1 MTTIRLVCVLAGL
14 LTCVCVTAAPSIC
27 VLPVDD
33 PEASTP
39 WGPGLAAAMTDALSS
54 TTAYCVLPD
63 QQVLDALGGSH
74 GSPPAAAGA
83 AATFGADAV
92 IGGRLSRADGLRLE
106 FETFGDV
113 GAIEP
118 IEAEGCADLVRQA
131 AVVVCA
137 AFGMPEPAAGRF
149 TEDDV
154 AAEAF
159 MAARY
164 YHANGELD
172 SALDA
177 YEDAMVDAGF
187 ALAPYQLATLL
198 REAGR
203 WDQARG
209 YYQQVTGLGSPWPRA
224 EMNLGSVYYLLG
236 DAERARQLWEG
247 VVGQQIDPL
256 AVAYATNNLGTAL
269 LAAGDTFS
277 ARARY
282 NLALSI
288 FPDYAM
294 AIANLGLAARME
306 KDHETA
312 ARLFRSVAEQPG
324 DLTAASFAEK
334 CWADMLRIEGRFEE
348 AIAHYQRALEIR
360 PDYAMSYV
368 NMGVTYKNMGLED
381 EAEHSY
387 REAIAINTDAN
398 ASAYAHNNL
407 GNLYMARQ
415 MYRVAVGEYQRALEY
430 KPDYQAA
437 RENLARAQAMIDQQ

>member
-1 MTTIRLVCVLAGL
+1 MKTIRLVCALAGL
-14 LTCVCVTAAPSIC
+14 LTCVCATAAPSIA

-39 WGPGLAAAMTDALSS
+39 WGPGLAAVMTDALSS

-63 QQVLDALGGSH
+63 QQVLDALGGSD

-83 AATFGADAV
+83 AAMFGADAV

-106 FETFGDV
+106 FDTFGEV

-118 IEAEGCADLVRQA
+118 IEASGCAELLGKA
-131 AVVVCA
+131 AGAVCA
-137 AFGMPEPAAGRF
+137 AFGMPEPVAGRL
-149 TEDDV
+149 TEDNA

-164 YHANGELD
+164 YHANGELN
-172 SALDA
+172 SAIDA

-187 ALAPYQLATLL
+187 ALVPYQLATLL
-198 REAGR
+198 REAGQ
-203 WDQARG
+203 WDRARDS
-209 YYQQVTGLGSPWPRA
+209 YQQVTGLGSPWPRA

-236 DAERARQLWEG
+236 DSARARQLWEG
-247 VVGQQIDPL
+247 VIGQQTDPL
-256 AVAYATNNLGTAL
+256 AIAYATNNLGTAL
-269 LAAGDTFS
+269 LASGDTFS
-277 ARARY
+277 AKAQY

-288 FPDYAM
+288 YPDYAM
-294 AIANLGLAARME
+294 AGANLGLASRME
-306 KDHETA
+306 NDHETA
-312 ARLFRSVAEQPG
+312 ARQFSSVAEQPG

-334 CWADMLRIEGRFEE
+334 CWADMLRIEQRYEE
-348 AIAHYQRALEIR
+348 AVAHYQRALEIR

-368 NMGVTYKNMGLED
+368 NMGVTYKSMGLED

-387 REAIAINTDAN
+387 REAIAINNDAN

>member
-1 MTTIRLVCVLAGL
+1 MKTIRLVCALAGL
-14 LTCVCVTAAPSIC
+14 LACACATAAPSVC

-39 WGPGLAAAMTDALSS
+39 WGPGLAAVMTDALSS
-54 TTAYCVLPD
+54 STAYVVLPD

-83 AATFGADAV
+83 AATFGTDAV
-92 IGGRLSRADGLRLE
+92 IGGRLRRAEGLRLE

-113 GAIEP
+113 RDIEP
-118 IEAEGCADLVRQA
+118 IEAAGCAELLRKA
-131 AVVVCA
+131 AAAVCA
-137 AFGMPEPAAGRF
+137 AFGMPEPVAGRL
-149 TEDDV
+149 TEDNA

-164 YHANGELD
+164 YHANGELN

-177 YEDAMVDAGF
+177 YEDAMVDAGL

-209 YYQQVTGLGSPWPRA
+209 YYQQVTGLGSVWPRA
-224 EMNLGSVYYLLG
+224 EMNLGTVYYLLG

-247 VVGQQIDPL
+247 VTGQQTDPL
-256 AVAYATNNLGTAL
+256 AIAYATNNLGTAL
-269 LAAGDTFS
+269 LASGDTFG
-277 ARARY
+277 ARAQY

-312 ARLFRSVAEQPG
+312 ARLFRSAAEQPG

-334 CWADMLRIEGRFEE
+334 CWADMLRIEQRYEE
-348 AIAHYQRALEIR
+348 AIAHYQRALSIR

-368 NMGVTYKNMGLED
+368 NMGVTYKSMGREE
-381 EAEHSY
+381 EAEHAY
-387 REAIAINTDAN
+387 REAVAINNDAN

-437 RENLARAQAMIDQQ
+437 RENLAKAQAMIDQQ

>member
-1 MTTIRLVCVLAGL
+1 MMTTRLVCALAGL
-14 LTCVCVTAAPSIC
+14 LACVCAIAAPSIC

-39 WGPGLAAAMTDALSS
+39 WGPGLAAVMTDALSS

-83 AATFGADAV
+83 AAIFGADAV

-113 GAIEP
+113 GAIEAV
-118 IEAEGCADLVRQA
+118 EAEGCADLLRQA
-131 AVVVCA
+131 AAAVCA
-137 AFGMPEPAAGRF
+137 AFRMPEPVAGRL
-149 TEDDV
+149 TEEDA

-177 YEDAMVDAGF
+177 YDDAMVDAGF
-187 ALAPYQLATLL
+187 ALAAYQLATLL

-203 WDQARG
+203 WDQAKG
-209 YYQQVTGLGSPWPRA
+209 SYQQVTGLGSPWPRA
-224 EMNLGSVYYLLG
+224 EVNLGTVYYLLG
-236 DAERARQLWEG
+236 DTARARQLWEG
-247 VVGQQIDPL
+247 VASQETDPL

-269 LAAGDTFS
+269 LAAGDTFG
-277 ARARY
+277 ARAQY

-312 ARLFRSVAEQPG
+312 ARQFKSAARQPG

-334 CWADMLRIEGRFEE
+334 CWADMLRIEQRYEE
-348 AIAHYQRALEIR
+348 AIVHYQRALEIR

-368 NMGVTYKNMGLED
+368 NMGVTYKSMERED

-387 REAIAINTDAN
+387 REAIAINNDRN

-407 GNLYMARQ
+407 GNLYLARR

-437 RENLARAQAMIDQQ
+437 RENLAKAQAMIDRQ